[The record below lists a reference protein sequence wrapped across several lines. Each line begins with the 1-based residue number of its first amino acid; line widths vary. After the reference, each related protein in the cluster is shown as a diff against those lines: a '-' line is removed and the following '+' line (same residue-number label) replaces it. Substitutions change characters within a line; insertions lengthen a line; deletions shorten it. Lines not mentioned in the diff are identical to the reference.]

1 MIDQF
6 NVSLQ
11 NRSNFFQKKFL
22 LLSPNFDTF
31 LFFIN
36 HIRNYWSELV
46 TQEYPLCISGE
57 FNVVLFI

>member
-11 NRSNFFQKKFL
+11 NRSNFFQKKNL

-36 HIRNYWSELV
+36 HIRNR
-46 TQEYPLCISGE
+46 
-57 FNVVLFI
+57 N